1 MSAWWA
7 LTTGC
12 HYWQKRWIESER
24 FIPLLLLEFSLKH
37 LWEGRHVTETPDAQK
52 TGRTPK
58 KTLQNVQRWHAW
70 TSGPHQRALWPE
82 QTSEQQ
88 RSALIRT
95 HCPAP
100 HALWELY
107 STGGACHTAVLL
119 SCYSLWYCNVILIS
133 VRWHLYSKCS
143 CLDTDTD
150 EWTAFKTQILFEY
163 VQF

>member
-1 MSAWWA
+1 MSFN
-7 LTTGC
+7 
-12 HYWQKRWIESER
+12 YRV
-24 FIPLLLLEFSLKH
+24 PLLTEALNWERTIYPTPSARVLFKASLGGKACH
-37 LWEGRHVTETPDAQK
+37 WDAWCSE

-150 EWTAFKTQILFEY
+150 KWTAFKTQILFEY

>member
-12 HYWQKRWIESER
+12 HYWHKRRIESKR
-24 FIPLLLLEFSLKH
+24 FIPLLLLEFPLKR
-37 LWEGRHVTETPDAQK
+37 LWEGRHVTEMPDAQK
-52 TGRTPK
+52 QGGHPK
-58 KTLQNVQRWHAW
+58 KHCSMYRDDMHGQVAHTREPFGLNR
-70 TSGPHQRALWPE
+70 PC
-82 QTSEQQ
+82 EQQ
-88 RSALIRT
+88 RSALIGTR
-95 HCPAP
+95 CPAL

-133 VRWHLYSKCS
+133 VRWHLYSKCN
-143 CLDTDTD
+143 CLDTDID